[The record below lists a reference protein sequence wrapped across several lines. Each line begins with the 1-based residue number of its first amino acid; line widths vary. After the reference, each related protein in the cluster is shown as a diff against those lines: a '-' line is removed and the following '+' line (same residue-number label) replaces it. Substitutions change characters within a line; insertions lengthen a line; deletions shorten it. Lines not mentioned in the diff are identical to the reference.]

1 MDHSDSCTCTC
12 TRTAYDTSIF
22 DNTAVHSD
30 QHAPIPTHSAIIL
43 PSTNLSAPFNPQR
56 QQQQQ
61 WLPSI
66 ASIRPDREDPTFRLD
81 QRRRAFEE
89 LFLYACPKSIF
100 ETPPTPPPPYE
111 DPEQLALSAED
122 LPLERTVPP
131 HAVRHQRVHA
141 SDRADDPQL
150 PQAHVHHTHFCLLLP
165 KTLYL
170 AINIINR
177 FLSAVLCPQALPPP
191 SRDTLLAINIINC
204 FLSLHASC
212 PHALP
217 PPSRDTLPC
226 HQHYGPFSL
235 CTRHVHSPRALL
247 PLPRDTLPCPSTLS
261 SCASASSPRH
271 LLTVSLCTC
280 RVPCQVTVGW
290 HHVYVSHCQG

>member
-43 PSTNLSAPFNPQR
+43 PSTNLSAPFNLQR

-66 ASIRPDREDPTFRLD
+66 ASNRPDREDPTFRLD

-89 LFLYACPKSIF
+89 LFLYACPKSIS
-100 ETPPTPPPPYE
+100 ETPPTP
-111 DPEQLALSAED
+111 LL
-122 LPLERTVPP
+122 RTRTRSSSRYLLKT
-131 HAVRHQRVHA
+131 RHQSTQRHLTLFVTNMCAQVTVLTIHSFLKLMSTTRTSASFSPRHSTLPSTLSTAFSLPRRVHK
-141 SDRADDPQL
+141 
-150 PQAHVHHTHFCLLLP
+150 HFHLLP
-165 KTLYL
+165 ETLYL
-170 AINIINR
+170 PST
-177 FLSAVLCPQALPPP
+177 LSTV
-191 SRDTLLAINIINC
+191 
-204 FLSLHASC
+204 LSLHASC

-235 CTRHVHSPRALL
+235 CTHHVHSPRALL

-280 RVPCQVTVGW
+280 CVPCQVTVGW
-290 HHVYVSHCQG
+290 HHVYVSRCQG